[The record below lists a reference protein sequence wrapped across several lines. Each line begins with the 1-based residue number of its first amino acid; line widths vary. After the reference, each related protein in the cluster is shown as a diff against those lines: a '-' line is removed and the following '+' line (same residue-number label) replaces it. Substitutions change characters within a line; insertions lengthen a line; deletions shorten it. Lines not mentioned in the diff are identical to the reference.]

1 MKIRTNIKI
10 IIVSVG
16 ILTAGFIGL
25 QVLKI
30 RSPEVEQHIEIVLPE
45 TRRITTSRFIKRTP
59 RAATKTQQEDA
70 NIDLPEAQTTPV
82 PEKVPTAQSD
92 DDEIRN
98 FIAWLS
104 NLDREDTEDAIGE
117 TQHGNFNGGD
127 DARDDET
134 DYGRYKSQ
142 IESVI
147 WEQWKHGLET
157 YDIERYMSAIWEDDF
172 FYTSDIGTP
181 DNPDDDL
188 IFRGGQQER
197 EGTLN
202 MLNRMSVD
210 LNLSQRGNIEF
221 LDETLAMVEYDY
233 DLKFVQHGSGEVFY
247 PSGHMFF
254 ILELRENAEY
264 TREWRILEWYDY
276 ATPSP

>member
-10 IIVSVG
+10 IIVIVG
-16 ILTAGFIGL
+16 ILTAGLIGL
-25 QVLKI
+25 QVLKVQ
-30 RSPEVEQHIEIVLPE
+30 SPEMEQHIEIVLPE
-45 TRRITTSRFIKRTP
+45 ARRITRSRFVKRTP
-59 RAATKTQQEDA
+59 RTSTKIQQEEA
-70 NIDLPEAQTTPV
+70 NINLPEAETTLV
-82 PEKVPTAQSD
+82 PERVPTAQSD
-92 DDEIRN
+92 DDEIRD

-104 NLDREDTEDAIGE
+104 TLEREGTIEGIERED
-117 TQHGNFNGGD
+117 FNEEN
-127 DARDDET
+127 DAREDEI
-134 DYGRYKSQ
+134 DYDRYKSQ

-147 WEQWKHGLET
+147 WEQWKNGLET

-172 FYTSDIGTP
+172 FYTSDLGTP

-233 DLKFVQHGSGEVFY
+233 DLKFVQHASGEVSY

-264 TREWRILEWYDY
+264 TSEWRILEWYDY

>member
-10 IIVSVG
+10 IIVFVG
-16 ILTAGFIGL
+16 IFTAGFIGL
-25 QVLKI
+25 KVLKVQ
-30 RSPEVEQHIEIVLPE
+30 SPEVEQHIEIVLPE
-45 TRRITTSRFIKRTP
+45 TRRITTSRFVKRTP
-59 RAATKTQQEDA
+59 RTATKTQQEEA
-70 NIDLPEAQTTPV
+70 NINLPEVETTPV
-82 PEKVPTAQSD
+82 PETVPTAQSD
-92 DDEIRN
+92 DDEIRD

-104 NLDREDTEDAIGE
+104 TLEREGTMEGIEREDVNED
-117 TQHGNFNGGD
+117 N
-127 DARDDET
+127 DAREDEI
-134 DYGRYKSQ
+134 DYNRYKSQ

-147 WEQWKHGLET
+147 WAQWKNGLET

-172 FYTSDIGTP
+172 FYTSDLGTP

-197 EGTLN
+197 EGTSGIFN
-202 MLNRMSVD
+202 AMESID

-233 DLKFVQHGSGEVFY
+233 DLKFVQHGSGEVSY

-264 TREWRILEWYDY
+264 TIEWRILEWYDF